1 MNRLEKAHILNDE
14 VNLGKKWNLYRN
26 NENEIRSKEKKKA
39 KNRAKNK
46 RR

>member
-1 MNRLEKAHILNDE
+1 MKRLERAHILNDE
-14 VNLGKKWNLYRN
+14 YKPYKRWNLYRN